1 MPKGENGKVDRRK
14 LEEMSSSRSSSR
26 GVGGGNEARGAV
38 EEIVAEI
45 WREVLKR
52 RDVGVE
58 ENFFEKG
65 GHSLLATQVV
75 TRVREALKVEMGI
88 RGGLGKRGG
97 VGGEENFFEK
107 GGHSLLATQV
117 VTRVREALKVE
128 MGIREVFEAVT
139 VREQAER
146 IEGRMKEGMERK
158 DERIRRVERGGSL
171 PLSFAQQRLW
181 FLNQMEPDNPFY
193 NCPVS

>member
-38 EEIVAEI
+38 EEIVAER

-52 RDVGVE
+52 RDVGV
-58 ENFFEKG
+58 
-65 GHSLLATQVV
+65 
-75 TRVREALKVEMGI
+75 
-88 RGGLGKRGG
+88 
-97 VGGEENFFEK
+97 EENFFEK

-181 FLNQMEPDNPFY
+181 FLNQLTPGNLAYRSEER
-193 NCPVS
+193 